1 MATKKEILSSEK
13 ELQKK
18 KRTYQ
23 LTDEAFEK
31 YKQFL
36 SNPNQK
42 KFCFKG
48 YYYIERLLY
57 TILHH
62 ICCKTY
68 TCYLISH
75 SSFLILSHSIESYSP
90 LFRTRRLSKRG
101 L

>member
-1 MATKKEILSSEK
+1 MATKKGILSSEK

-48 YYYIERLLY
+48 YYYIEITELEDGQLSCAMGRLNN
-57 TILHH
+57 T
-62 ICCKTY
+62 
-68 TCYLISH
+68 
-75 SSFLILSHSIESYSP
+75 
-90 LFRTRRLSKRG
+90 
-101 L
+101 

>member
-1 MATKKEILSSEK
+1 MTTKKEILNSEK
-13 ELQKK
+13 ELQKR

-48 YYYIERLLY
+48 YYYIEIIELEDGQLSCAMGRLNN
-57 TILHH
+57 T
-62 ICCKTY
+62 
-68 TCYLISH
+68 
-75 SSFLILSHSIESYSP
+75 
-90 LFRTRRLSKRG
+90 
-101 L
+101 

>member
-23 LTDEAFEK
+23 LTDEGFEE
-31 YKQFL
+31 YKKFL

-48 YYYIERLLY
+48 IIML
-57 TILHH
+57 
-62 ICCKTY
+62 K
-68 TCYLISH
+68 S
-75 SSFLILSHSIESYSP
+75 
-90 LFRTRRLSKRG
+90 
-101 L
+101 